1 MGSNELTSWE
11 AQVRKGILEYLV
23 LHELSNE
30 DGYGYDILQRI
41 RKRPSMDVTES
52 AVYPILN
59 RLAKD
64 GLLSSVKEKSNL
76 GPPRRRYTLTS
87 LGRVRLLQMKH
98 FTDELQVGLNM

>member
-1 MGSNELTSWE
+1 MGSTELTSWE

-23 LHELSNE
+23 LHELSNG

-41 RKRPSMDVTES
+41 HRRPSMDVTES

-76 GPPRRRYTLTS
+76 GPPRRCYTVTS

-98 FTDELQVGLNM
+98 FIEELQVGLNQ